1 MRNHTTLLITLLLP
15 AAAASGQWSSD
26 PTVNTLVS
34 DDMTNCAITHTA
46 AAPDGGVWI
55 SWYDASA
62 GYDIIVQKLNA
73 DGIPVFASPALV
85 QDQSLSWVQ
94 DFDVAAVGDGCAIAW
109 ADGSTIGAALI
120 DSNGNVAWQ
129 HDLNDGSGYQSNAQV
144 CGANDGFTVVGWMD
158 ENVSKLQRIGTDGTL
173 VWASPVS
180 IGGSGYHA
188 MSDLKPASDHDV
200 VASIVYYTS
209 FNGAKTL
216 KAQRIRADGS
226 LVWASPTINVFTSG
240 SLQIGNFPEFIADDT
255 GGGIFTWYSN
265 TNLQSYIQWI
275 DGSGMPLF
283 GSQGS
288 LIASSGS
295 LLHTGPTA
303 CFDPIAGEVTAFCTR
318 QSTNQAQDGVQ
329 ANRFNR
335 SGDAIWGA
343 NGIEVDPLS
352 GTWSV
357 YDLQAHQLGGLAT
370 ASWIGL
376 DVTLQGTVRGQA
388 LNTNGDDQWGAS
400 PIELGTPELSRSD
413 LTGDVIGDMLVAVWV
428 DDRDGSDRAYAQ
440 NITEDGTLG
449 ETGCIADIT
458 EDGVVGVN
466 DLLVLIAAWGTADSP
481 ADINGDGLVAAE
493 DLLLVLAGWGPCP

>member
-226 LVWASPTINVFTSG
+226 LVWASPAMG
-240 SLQIGNFPEFIADDT
+240 SKHAV
-255 GGGIFTWYSN
+255 
-265 TNLQSYIQWI
+265 
-275 DGSGMPLF
+275 
-283 GSQGS
+283 
-288 LIASSGS
+288 
-295 LLHTGPTA
+295 GP
-303 CFDPIAGEVTAFCTR
+303 V
-318 QSTNQAQDGVQ
+318 
-329 ANRFNR
+329 
-335 SGDAIWGA
+335 
-343 NGIEVDPLS
+343 
-352 GTWSV
+352 
-357 YDLQAHQLGGLAT
+357 
-370 ASWIGL
+370 
-376 DVTLQGTVRGQA
+376 
-388 LNTNGDDQWGAS
+388 
-400 PIELGTPELSRSD
+400 
-413 LTGDVIGDMLVAVWV
+413 
-428 DDRDGSDRAYAQ
+428 
-440 NITEDGTLG
+440 
-449 ETGCIADIT
+449 
-458 EDGVVGVN
+458 
-466 DLLVLIAAWGTADSP
+466 
-481 ADINGDGLVAAE
+481 
-493 DLLLVLAGWGPCP
+493 